1 MTTEQN
7 MLDALIQ
14 HQVYSYRASTKVV
27 NELQAQFVTASNVL
41 SNRLRE
47 LLDELTDA
55 EKNALTL
62 GKYTTET
69 LKEVKTAFDEWYQ
82 VMAVTLPETFA
93 VSAVALAVY
102 ESSYISKLYGEEI
115 ELDGT
120 KVFNQSKKMPVVG
133 GQLYDDVW
141 RNLSESVRKKAL
153 YAVREGISQ
162 GLTTAQIVSEI
173 RGQRVKQP
181 SGKFEYVDGIVAQAK
196 NEIDANVRT
205 VRSHVGNVAYQETFN
220 ALGFK
225 FVKFFNVL
233 DGRTSKKC
241 AFYSNNVYSVDEPH
255 PIPPLHFNCRSVL
268 IGVADKSGKLEGMR
282 PFVASD
288 KPVSKIP
295 KDQRE
300 GVVGRVDANTGFKE
314 WFKDQDSEFQED
326 WLGKTRFKLYRDGG
340 YSIDRFVDPTGNE
353 LTIAELKEIDAR
365 IFKKLNL

>member
-1 MTTEQN
+1 MTIEKD

-27 NELQAQFVTASNVL
+27 NELNSDFVSATNSF
-41 SNRLRE
+41 SSKLRD
-47 LLDELTDA
+47 LLDDLTDA
-55 EKNALTL
+55 EKEALTL
-62 GKYTTET
+62 GKYTTDT
-69 LKEVKTAFDEWYQ
+69 LREIKTAFDEWYQ
-82 VMAVTLPETFA
+82 FTYVSMPKTFA

-115 ELDGT
+115 ELDGA
-120 KVFNQSKKMPVVG
+120 KVFSQSKKMPIVG
-133 GQLYDDVW
+133 GQLYDDIW
-141 RNLSESVRKKAL
+141 KNLAESVRKKAL

-173 RGQRVKQP
+173 RGQRVKQAN
-181 SGKFEYVDGIVAQAK
+181 GKFEYVGGIVNQAK
-196 NEIDANVRT
+196 NEITASVRT
-205 VRSHVGNVAYQETFN
+205 VRSHISNVAYQETFS

-241 AFYSNNVYSVDEPH
+241 AFYSNNVYSIDEPH
-255 PIPPLHFNCRSVL
+255 PVPPLHMNCRSVL
-268 IGVADKSGKLEGMR
+268 LGVSDKEGKLEGKR

-300 GVVGRVDANTGFKE
+300 GIIGQVDANTGFKE

-353 LTIAELKEIDAR
+353 LTIAELKEIDAK

>member
-1 MTTEQN
+1 MTIEKD

-14 HQVYSYRASTKVV
+14 HQVYSYRASTRVV

-82 VMAVTLPETFA
+82 FIYVSMPETFA

-102 ESSYISKLYGEEI
+102 ESSYISKLYGDEI

-162 GLTTAQIVSEI
+162 GLTTAQIVSGI

-181 SGKFEYVDGIVAQAK
+181 SGKFEYVGGIVAQAK
-196 NEIDANVRT
+196 NEIEASVRT
-205 VRSHVGNVAYQETFN
+205 IRSHVSSIVYKETFS
-220 ALGFK
+220 ALGFEYMK
-225 FVKFFNVL
+225 DVSTL
-233 DGRTSKKC
+233 DGRTSLVC
-241 AFYSNNVYSVDEPH
+241 ISRDGRVQPINNMVYVPY
-255 PIPPLHFNCRSVL
+255 HFRCRTIQV
-268 IGVADKSGKLEGMR
+268 GCDRDGKIDGLR
-282 PFVASD
+282 PFVADTRSV
-288 KPVSKIP
+288 KNIP
-295 KDQRE
+295 KDERKDIIGQ
-300 GVVGRVDANTGFKE
+300 VDANTKYPE
-314 WFKDQDSEFQED
+314 WFAKQDEVFQQEV
-326 WLGKTRFKLYRDGG
+326 LGKTKFELYKDGAFP
-340 YSIDRFVDPTGNE
+340 ITKFTDP
-353 LTIAELKEIDAR
+353 LSKPYTIAELRELDQKTFAR
-365 IFKKLNL
+365 LGL